1 MLDLVIETRQHDLGG
16 GFHVGRVLPFRKRRM
31 VGPFI
36 FFDRMGP
43 HDLAAP
49 IPGTIDVRPHPHIG
63 LSTVTYLFSGEM
75 THRDSTGVEQVILPG
90 ELNWMTAGGG
100 ISHSE
105 RFDGMRAKGGRM
117 DGIQAWVAVPE
128 ANEEDGASFDHY
140 AAGSLPVLQD
150 GGAQARLIAGSA
162 YGLTSPA
169 ATHSPLFYLDAEL
182 QAGARLP
189 LPDGYP
195 ERAVYV
201 ARGSVQADGNRYG
214 VGEMAVYLGAEAA
227 SIEALEPTR
236 VMLLGGEPL
245 GTRHIW
251 WNFVSSRKERIEQA
265 KADWLA
271 GRIALPPM
279 DDQEF
284 IPLPESPKPTPEPMS

>member
-1 MLDLVIETRQHDLGG
+1 MLDLVIESRPHDLGG
-16 GFHVGRVLPFRKRRM
+16 FQVGRVLPFHKRRM

-43 HDLAAP
+43 HEMVAP
-49 IPGTIDVRPHPHIG
+49 IARTTDVRPHPHIG
-63 LSTVTYLFSGEM
+63 LSTVTYLFDGQM

-90 ELNWMTAGGG
+90 ELNWMTAGAG

-105 RFDGMRAKGGRM
+105 RFDGMRDRGGHM

-128 ANEEDGASFDHY
+128 SHEEDSPSFGHFATD
-140 AAGSLPVLQD
+140 SLPVLQD
-150 GGAQARLIAGSA
+150 GGVRARLIAGKA

-169 ATHSPLFYLDAEL
+169 TTHSPLFYLHVEL
-182 QAGARLP
+182 PSGARLP

-195 ERAVYV
+195 ERGVFV
-201 ARGSVQADGNRYG
+201 ARGSIMVDGSRYG
-214 VGEMAVYLGAEAA
+214 EGQMAVFSGPDAA
-227 SIEALEPTR
+227 SIEALEPAR

-265 KADWLA
+265 KDDWLA

-279 DDQEF
+279 DNQEF
-284 IPLPESPKPTPEPMS
+284 IPLPPSPKQAPEPMS

>member
-1 MLDLVIETRQHDLGG
+1 MIELVIEQRSRDLGS
-16 GFHVGRVLPFRKRRM
+16 FEVGRVLPFAKRRM
-31 VGPFI
+31 VGPYI

-43 HDLAAP
+43 KDLA
-49 IPGTIDVRPHPHIG
+49 PGLPHEADVRPHPHIG

-90 ELNWMTAGGG
+90 ELNWMTAGRG

-128 ANEEDGASFDHY
+128 ANEEDGPSFYHY

-169 ATHSPLFYLDAEL
+169 ATHSPLFYLDTEL

-227 SIEALEPTR
+227 SIEALEPAR